1 MKQLIL
7 FSLLA
12 FSIFSYAMEQP
23 ANSTQDSAVSTENF
37 IQYMG
42 QACCFVH
49 HHNLVQFWSYTLLWA
64 IQENNNEIFDAALA
78 KWNHYKA
85 NSLELLEFTR
95 RELACPFVSA
105 AARGNC
111 YAMQKLLDRS
121 KATIINDSCKVHQSS
136 ECFATKCT
144 ALTVASQRGNSV
156 AVTALLTQ
164 PSIDVELADKN
175 NRTALMGAIE
185 HDKIS
190 CTHALLRGA
199 VKKANPNA
207 RMPDKS
213 FGSVLHWALSLGDR
227 NQHVKALLD
236 NGADKDLIYKEKE
249 HQQEGTPLMVA
260 VAYAN
265 KEGVELLLAAKAKRD
280 IPHPFSKMTAKEL
293 AEMKCQIEQNPDRK
307 RTREQIIALLAD
319 DVITQTPGA

>member
-12 FSIFSYAMEQP
+12 FSIFSNAMEQP
-23 ANSTQDSAVSTENF
+23 TNSTQVCVVSTESF
-37 IQYMG
+37 IRYMG
-42 QACCFVH
+42 QAGGFAH
-49 HHNLVQFWSYTLLWA
+49 HDHLVQFWSYTLLWA

-78 KWNHYKA
+78 QWNIYKA
-85 NSLELLEFTR
+85 KSFDDFTR
-95 RELACPFVSA
+95 RELACPFVTA
-105 AARGNC
+105 ASHGNC
-111 YAMQKLLDRS
+111 YILEKLLDRA
-121 KATIINDSCKVHQSS
+121 KGTIINDSCKIHQTSV
-136 ECFATKCT
+136 CFATKCA
-144 ALTVASQRGNSV
+144 ALTVAAQRGHTAV
-156 AVTALLTQ
+156 VTALLTH

-175 NRTALMGAIE
+175 NRTALIDAIG
-185 HDKIS
+185 HDKLL

-293 AEMKCQIEQNPDRK
+293 AEMKCRIEQNPDRK
-307 RTREQIIALLAD
+307 RTREQIIALLTD